1 MTDELTR
8 KVMANLSGRRGGENG
23 YQESQEGERNAF
35 QARSLDPREEA
46 LLVERIHALPEGRD
60 KGAND
65 NTLLPPKEE
74 KREGKWEKKTISL
87 RDLAEQKH

>member
-23 YQESQEGERNAF
+23 SQEGERNAF

-65 NTLLPPKEE
+65 NTLLPPK
-74 KREGKWEKKTISL
+74 
-87 RDLAEQKH
+87 